1 LLHNNFSAD
10 EAPPF
15 FSSFLFATPHTP
27 LPPPF
32 TTTPGLP
39 KSEVVRLLD
48 HYAQK
53 DKTKWNSGKVSGAVY
68 HGGQELTDVAS
79 EAYKRFSLTNPLHP
93 DIFPLLRKMESETV
107 AMCVQAFQ
115 GGPGACGTM
124 TSGGTESIL
133 MAVKSYRDKAR
144 KERGVVYP
152 ELVAPVTAHA
162 AFDKA
167 CAYFCIKLVHVPVD
181 PVTFRAVPS
190 AMAAACTPNTI
201 ALVCSAPSYPQGV
214 VDPIPEVA
222 AFALKRGLPL
232 HVVSSPLLF
241 LFGVCIFALLLYLN
255 PCVCVRARCF

>member
-1 LLHNNFSAD
+1 
-10 EAPPF
+10 
-15 FSSFLFATPHTP
+15 
-27 LPPPF
+27 
-32 TTTPGLP
+32 
-39 KSEVVRLLD
+39 LLD

-68 HGGQELTDVAS
+68 HGGQELTDIAS

-107 AMCVQAFQ
+107 AMCVRAFQ
-115 GGPGACGTM
+115 GGPEACGTM

-133 MAVKSYRDKAR
+133 MAVKSYRDKAK

-152 ELVAPVTAHA
+152 ELVVPITAHA

-167 CAYFCIKLVHVPVD
+167 CAYFGIKLVHVPVD

-190 AMAAACTPNTI
+190 ALAAACTPNTI
-201 ALVCSAPSYPQGV
+201 GLVCSAPSYPQGV

-232 HVVSSPLLF
+232 HVVSFVFFFFMGWGFFMVGGTVWGASLF
-241 LFGVCIFALLLYLN
+241 MQPLLYLRTYIHPLSSHLN
-255 PCVCVRARCF
+255 LS